1 VLGLSRRQFARPRGL
16 RGLLAGELMAWSNR
30 AVNRWTLDQLGV
42 GRRDR
47 VLELGSGAGV
57 GLELAARRARR
68 GLVAGLDL
76 SPAMVRRAGWRN
88 RRAARAGRLQLRA
101 GSASALPWPDGAFTR
116 AFSVNTANEWPDRRG
131 VLAELHRVLAPG
143 GMLAIT
149 TQQRTARSEEEAE
162 AVAARTAGE
171 LAEAGFSAV
180 RLVRS
185 RIGGHAAFCFLA
197 VRPAS
202 DEAASG

>member
-1 VLGLSRRQFARPRGL
+1 MLGLPRRQFARPRGL

-30 AVNRWTLDQLGV
+30 AVNRWTLDLLGV

-68 GLVAGLDL
+68 GLVAGVDL

-88 RRAARAGRLQLRA
+88 RRAARAGRLQVRP
-101 GSASALPWPDGAFTR
+101 GSATALPWPDGAFTR

-131 VLAELHRVLAPG
+131 ALAELHRVLAPG
-143 GMLAIT
+143 GRLAIT
-149 TQQRTARSEEEAE
+149 TQQRSARSDEQAE
-162 AVAARTAGE
+162 AVAARAAGE
-171 LAEAGFSAV
+171 LAEAGFAGV
-180 RLVRS
+180 RLMRT
-185 RIGGHAAFCFLA
+185 RLAGHPTFCLLA
-197 VRPAS
+197 ERP
-202 DEAASG
+202 